1 MVNRVLVPVLAL
13 FLLLV
18 VGLLS
23 RQIEVTVT
31 RRNVEVV
38 PVVKPNIVLIVAD
51 DYGFHDIGY
60 HGSKIKTPTLDKLA
74 EEGVKLEK
82 YYVQPICTPTRS
94 QLMTGRYQIHT
105 GLQHSIIKSA
115 SPNCLPLDEVTLPQ
129 KLKEYGYATHMV
141 GKWHLGF
148 YKEACVPN
156 KRGFDSFFG
165 HYVGHED
172 YYTHIKDGGY
182 DFRDN
187 YKVATEYNNTYS
199 TVLFAEKA
207 NAVINAHNKSHK
219 SLFLYIPFQAVH
231 SPLEVPASYA
241 EPYKSIYPNDKSR
254 QTYAGMVTCMDEAI
268 GNITDT
274 LKTTGLYDNTVIIFS
289 TDNGGQV
296 TAGGNNWPLRGWKN
310 TLWEGGVRAV
320 GFVHSPLLPK
330 QVQGTI
336 NNELIHVS
344 DWFPTIVEGLAQGD
358 TKGTKP
364 LDGYNIWPCII
375 SKNDVSP
382 RKEILHNI
390 DPLTIIQGKQWKNS
404 PFDVRINAAL
414 RSGDWKIITGTE
426 GSDDWVVPPDSG
438 ITPIQPVVVKNQVL
452 FLFNVT
458 ADPSE
463 YNDLSGKYPKVVDM
477 MLEKLA
483 SYNKT
488 AVPCTFPLS
497 DPSSDPKLHGGVWGP
512 WRFSRRD
519 ALLHSFYSQF
529 LQ

>member
-1 MVNRVLVPVLAL
+1 MVNKVIALLAIALPVVV
-13 FLLLV
+13 V

-23 RQIEVTVT
+23 RQIEVTVI
-31 RRNVEVV
+31 RRNVEEV

-74 EEGVKLEK
+74 GEGVKLEK

-105 GLQHSIIKSA
+105 GLQHKIIEPD

-129 KLKEYGYATHMV
+129 KLKEYDYATHMV

-165 HYVGHED
+165 CYCGSED
-172 YYTHIKDGGY
+172 YYNHLRSQGLDL
-182 DFRDN
+182 RDN
-187 YKVATEYNNTYS
+187 YNVATEYNNTYS

-207 NAVINAHNKSHK
+207 NAVINAHNKSQ

-231 SPLEVPASYA
+231 SPLEVPASYV
-241 EPYKSIYPNDKSR
+241 EPYKSIYPNDTSR
-254 QTYAGMVTCMDEAI
+254 QIYAGMVTCMDEAI
-268 GNITDT
+268 GNIIDT
-274 LKTTGLYDNTVIIFS
+274 LKTTGLYNNTVIIFS
-289 TDNGGQV
+289 TDNGGAV
-296 TAGGNNWPLRGWKN
+296 TQGGNNWPLRGWKK
-310 TLWEGGVRAV
+310 TLWEGGIRAV

-330 QVQGTI
+330 QVKGTI
-336 NNELIHVS
+336 NNELIHIS

-358 TKGTKP
+358 INGTKP
-364 LDGYNIWPCII
+364 LDGYNVWPCI
-375 SKNDVSP
+375 SSENETSP

-390 DPLTIIQGKQWKNS
+390 DPLTVIHNGTQWENS
-404 PFDVRINAAL
+404 SFDVRINAAL
-414 RSGDWKIITGTE
+414 RSGDWKILTGVE
-426 GSDDWVVPPDSG
+426 GSVGWVVPPAYD
-438 ITPIQPVVVKNQVL
+438 IPNIPVVVENQVL

-463 YNDLSGKYPKVVDM
+463 HDDMSGKYPKVVDM

-483 SYNKT
+483 RYNDT
-488 AVPCTFPLS
+488 AVPCTYPSPERFA
-497 DPSSDPKLHGGVWGP
+497 DPDLHGGVWGP
-512 WRFSRRD
+512 WR
-519 ALLHSFYSQF
+519 
-529 LQ
+529 

>member
-1 MVNRVLVPVLAL
+1 MVNTILPLLA
-13 FLLLV
+13 LLV
-18 VGLLS
+18 VLS
-23 RQIEVTVT
+23 RQIEATD
-31 RRNVEVV
+31 R
-38 PVVKPNIVLIVAD
+38 PNIVLIVAD

-74 EEGVKLEK
+74 GEGVKLEK

-105 GLQHSIIKSA
+105 GLQHGVIRPDV
-115 SPNCLPLDEVTLPQ
+115 PNGLPLDEVTLPQ

-148 YKEACVPN
+148 YTEACVPN

-165 HYVGHED
+165 YYIGAED
-172 YYTHIKDGGY
+172 YYTHIREGGY
-182 DFRDN
+182 DLREN

-207 NAVINAHNKSHK
+207 NAVINAHNKSQ

-231 SPLEVPASYA
+231 APLEVPASYV
-241 EPYKSIYPNDKSR
+241 EPYKSIYPNDNSR

-268 GNITDT
+268 GNITTT
-274 LKTTGLYDNTVIIFS
+274 LKTKGLYDNTVIIFS

-296 TAGGNNWPLRGWKN
+296 RAGANNWPLRGWKG
-310 TLWEGGVRAV
+310 TLWEGGVHAV

-364 LDGYNIWPCII
+364 LDDTMYGRALV
-375 SKNDVSP
+375 K
-382 RKEILHNI
+382 
-390 DPLTIIQGKQWKNS
+390 LTIIHEGKQWQNS
-404 PFDVRINAAL
+404 SFDVRINAAL
-414 RSGDWKIITGTE
+414 RSGDWKILTGVK
-426 GSDDWVVPPDSG
+426 GSVDWVVPPDSG
-438 ITPIQPVVVKNQVL
+438 ISPIQPVVVKNQVL

-488 AVPCTFPLS
+488 AVPCKFPLP

-512 WRFSRRD
+512 WR
-519 ALLHSFYSQF
+519 
-529 LQ
+529 